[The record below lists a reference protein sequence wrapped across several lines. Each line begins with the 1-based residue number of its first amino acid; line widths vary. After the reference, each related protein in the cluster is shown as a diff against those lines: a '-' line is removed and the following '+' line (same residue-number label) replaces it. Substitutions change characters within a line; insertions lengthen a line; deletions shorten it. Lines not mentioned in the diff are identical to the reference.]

1 MADGK
6 WKPISSKVFS
16 LKKST
21 KRSFENSLPIVLFL
35 PENKE
40 FSKIFRE
47 KCRNFVSTQAS
58 AKSRAK
64 KEVKVKAIFKNE
76 QLIYLFLCNFAIF
89 FTGFGL
95 FPLLPLY
102 ASEFGASPAFIGIYL
117 AITYIAI
124 SVGSIIAGQLSER
137 LPRKTLFI
145 WTGLLGIP
153 SLILLGQAQAL
164 WQVVVL
170 TGLVWFAG
178 GVGLSIAN
186 VLTGLH
192 ASSAV
197 RGKAFGL
204 TSLASPLA
212 AMIGGLV
219 VGQIVSWQGYPLMFL
234 ILAIV
239 WTMWPALAIFKVED
253 KPTCIS
259 ANPAK
264 QAQAPAHRPGTAF
277 LLLLGTVLLA
287 SMTVSVV
294 RLGLSLSMQARQF
307 SAGDV
312 STANAIGGLV
322 TIPLTLLIGV
332 LSDKLGRKRFLMLG
346 YLVAAGGTLMLIGA
360 EQLWHFWVVSSLVL
374 VARSVITALSPAY
387 ATDLLSRRALG
398 RALPLVGTMNWASGV
413 VGFAGSGYVLDA
425 FGATGLYG
433 SASVAA
439 VIAGIVIVFLPAS
452 IGKTAPTPAVREKD
466 ALQASGD

>member
-1 MADGK
+1 M
-6 WKPISSKVFS
+6 
-16 LKKST
+16 
-21 KRSFENSLPIVLFL
+21 
-35 PENKE
+35 
-40 FSKIFRE
+40 
-47 KCRNFVSTQAS
+47 
-58 AKSRAK
+58 
-64 KEVKVKAIFKNE
+64 KAIFKNK

-102 ASEFGASPAFIGIYL
+102 ATEFGASPAFIGIYL

-124 SVGSIIAGQLSER
+124 SLGSILAGQLSER
-137 LPRKTLFI
+137 LPRKTLFTA
-145 WTGLLGIP
+145 TGLLGIP
-153 SLILLGQAQAL
+153 ALVLLGQAQAL

-170 TGLVWFAG
+170 TALVWFAG
-178 GVGLSIAN
+178 GVGLSIVN

-192 ASSAV
+192 TSSAV

-204 TSLASPLA
+204 TSLSSPLA
-212 AMIGGLV
+212 AMMGGLV
-219 VGQIVSWQGYPLMFL
+219 VGQMVSWQGYPLMFVV
-234 ILAIV
+234 LAIV
-239 WTMWPALAIFKVED
+239 WTMWPVLAIFRVED

-264 QAQAPAHRPGTAF
+264 EVQAPAHRPGTVF

-307 SAGDV
+307 SAADV

-346 YLVAAGGTLMLIGA
+346 YLVAAGGTVILMSA

-374 VARSVITALSPAY
+374 GARSVITTLSPAY

-398 RALPLVGTMNWASGV
+398 RALPLVGTMNWVSGV
-413 VGFAGSGYVLDA
+413 VGFAGSGYVLDT
-425 FGATGLYG
+425 FGATSLYG
-433 SASVAA
+433 GASVAA
-439 VIAGIVIVFLPAS
+439 VIAGIMIVFLPAS
-452 IGKTAPTPAVREKD
+452 LSDKAPVQVVQEKD
-466 ALQASGD
+466 ALQATGD